1 MYFCYQS
8 FYKKKGFTL
17 IELLVVVAII
27 GILAAVGVVAYN
39 GYTGA
44 AKVSATKA
52 NHKMTVNYVRS
63 ELMKCELGNEYVMN
77 NKLKCSETRQ
87 GQKVTKGTIDSLIT
101 KNPYKSSQSGIFWGQ
116 LPTGI
121 CKDINNQGRTSI
133 IDYGNSIQII
143 TCVKIGEASP
153 EDYIQQGDSKFP

>member
-1 MYFCYQS
+1 MT
-8 FYKKKGFTL
+8 KHRGFTL

-44 AKVSATKA
+44 AKKSVTEA
-52 NHKMTVNYVRS
+52 NHKMTVKYVGS

-87 GQKVTKGTIDSLIT
+87 GQKVTKGTVDSVIT
-101 KNPYKSSQSGIFWGQ
+101 KNPYKTSQSGIFWGM
-116 LPTGI
+116 LPGGTCNDMGSP
-121 CKDINNQGRTSI
+121 GRTSI
-133 IDYGNSIQII
+133 IDYGNSILIRS
-143 TCVKIGEASP
+143 CVKFGEP
-153 EDYIQQGDSKFP
+153 MLEDYVHQGNSKFP